1 MWLEVIFQ
9 SVVSVNKKREKR
21 KNKFW
26 VHFLL
31 FNWSYLFTRD
41 RLVIAMNDAFLRLA
55 PVTLVNIPDVMVQVE
70 SLVEGSPALG
80 ANKLLLVL
88 MHPLVLPQESAAR
101 VLLGALVTLHND
113 VSCGHYVH
121 SIYFSKLT
129 SKFGK

>member
-1 MWLEVIFQ
+1 M
-9 SVVSVNKKREKR
+9 
-21 KNKFW
+21 
-26 VHFLL
+26 
-31 FNWSYLFTRD
+31 
-41 RLVIAMNDAFLRLA
+41 IAMNDAFLRLA

-101 VLLGALVTLHND
+101 VLLRALVTLHND